1 MASPAIKI
9 GATATA
15 TLLSLLS
22 WVAFAGTDAAGPIA
36 IRPLDK
42 VEARTVSFRTQI
54 LPLLASRCGAC
65 HGGTTPAA
73 GLSVGS
79 LAALLRGG
87 GHGPSVL
94 TGKPDDSP
102 LVRYVRG
109 LQTPRMPL
117 NAPPLSIDDVHLLRE
132 WIVAGAREDGATAAA
147 TLRPKYTGKRPP
159 VEDESGLSLIELR
172 AKHLARLPK
181 PPAVPAVVGAP
192 AFNQIDHFIA
202 AKWQAKRFPIP
213 PVCDDAAFVRR
224 VYLDVMGAIPTAE
237 QARAFIA
244 DKDAQKRSKLVDEL
258 LTRDDDYAANW
269 TPFWEDALASNGN
282 HQGGAGSRPNLRPWL
297 LANLRRNRPYD
308 EMAAEL
314 IDPTTV
320 SPTASMARGW
330 IRSDDHVETTQSAA
344 YVAQVFMG
352 TAVKCASCHNHFLN
366 PEWPQRKFIGFASYF
381 APKDLEV
388 IRCEVHEG
396 EFVPA
401 TFLFDQPSS
410 RNAAAHPA
418 LDGDHRL
425 QQVSRL
431 IVDPENPRFARS
443 LVNRLWKRYL
453 GLGLVEPADDFRAEG
468 RDASHPALLDWL
480 ADDFMRH
487 GYDLKHTI
495 RLILT
500 SRTYQLRYDPRL
512 ADTFSASDPNRPR
525 FYRSP
530 TLRRLTEEQLL
541 DSVNVAV
548 GNQNAP
554 RAFLEDDS
562 TALTRALGRPAARN
576 EVSTA
581 RSDDVAVVQSLE
593 LLNGDEFNSRVTFG
607 SLAQGLSEEPD
618 WAQIVTRAYWAAY
631 GRPPTRPE
639 LGRGKRFL
647 RDNAPGPFERPAA
660 PGEAL
665 WWEDGPPPG
674 ATLSGPWQTDADTVF
689 SGHLSHTAA
698 PAAGAQQHFF
708 LGASTPL
715 QLGPGDTLF
724 AYAYLDPKAPPREL
738 MLQWN
743 DGTWEHRAFWGE
755 DLIAFGTTGT
765 SSRRRLGDLP
775 PAGRWVRLE
784 VLANAIGLAGRAI
797 NGMSFD
803 QFDGR
808 VFFDHAG
815 AVQAVPPR
823 PAVMDMLWALTAAP
837 EFQYIR

>member
-1 MASPAIKI
+1 MARLQIKA
-9 GATATA
+9 GGAATAG
-15 TLLSLLS
+15 LLSLLS
-22 WVAFAGTDAAGPIA
+22 WVAFAGTDASGPVA
-36 IRPLDK
+36 IRPLDP
-42 VEARTVSFRTQI
+42 VESRTVSFRNQI
-54 LPLLASRCGAC
+54 QPLLSSRCGAC

-79 LAALLRGG
+79 LAALTRGG
-87 GHGPSVL
+87 GHGPGIVP
-94 TGKPDDSP
+94 GRPDDSL

-117 NAPPLSIDDVHLLRE
+117 NAPALSVDDVHLLRE
-132 WIVAGAREDGATAAA
+132 WIVAGARDDIKAAPA
-147 TLRPKYTGKRPP
+147 VASHTGKQPP
-159 VEDESGLSLIELR
+159 VEDESGLSLGEIR
-172 AKHLARLPK
+172 DKHIARLPR
-181 PPAVPAVVGAP
+181 PPAVPTVKAP
-192 AFNQIDHFIA
+192 AFNPIDRFIA
-202 AKWQAKRFPIP
+202 AKWQSHQFPAP
-213 PVCDDAAFVRR
+213 PICDDGTFARR
-224 VYLDVMGAIPTAE
+224 IYLDVVGYIPTAE
-237 QARAFIA
+237 QSQAFIA
-244 DKDAQKRSKLVDEL
+244 DTDPHKRRNLVDAL
-258 LTRDDDYAANW
+258 LARDEDYAANW

-297 LANLRRNRPYD
+297 LANLRQNRPYD

-320 SPTASMARGW
+320 SPTAAMARGW

-366 PEWPQRKFIGFASYF
+366 PEWPQRKFIGYASYF

-396 EFVPA
+396 DFVPPA
-401 TFLFDQPSS
+401 FLFDQPSS

-418 LDGDHRL
+418 LDADHRL
-425 QQVSRL
+425 QQVARL
-431 IVDPENPRFARS
+431 IVDPENPRFARC

-468 RDASHPALLDWL
+468 RDPSHPELLDWL

-487 GYDLKHTI
+487 GYDVKRTI

-500 SRTYQLRYDPRL
+500 SRTYQLRYNPKL
-512 ADTFSASDPNRPR
+512 ADTWSASNPDKPR

-530 TLRRLTEEQLL
+530 ALRRLTEEQLL
-541 DSVNVAV
+541 DSVNVAI
-548 GNQNAP
+548 GSDAP
-554 RAFLEDDS
+554 RAYLEDDS

-593 LLNGDEFNSRVTFG
+593 LLNGEEFNGRVG
-607 SLAQGLSEEPD
+607 LGRLAASLSEEPD
-618 WAQIVTRAYWAAY
+618 WAQIVTRAYWAAF

-639 LGRGKRFL
+639 LGRGKQFI
-647 RDNAPGPFERPAA
+647 RDSSPDPFYRPPAPT
-660 PGEAL
+660 EAV
-665 WWEDGPPPG
+665 WWEDGPPTG
-674 ATLSGPWQTDADTVF
+674 AALSGTWQLDTATVF
-689 SGHLSHTAA
+689 SGLRSHTA
-698 PAAGAQQHFF
+698 PPMPGAQQHYF
-708 LGASTPL
+708 LGASEPL
-715 QLGPGDTLF
+715 RLGAGDTLF
-724 AYAYLDPKAPPREL
+724 AYAYLDPKNPPREL

-743 DGTWEHRAFWGE
+743 DGVWDHRAFWGE
-755 DLIAFGTTGT
+755 DLIDFGTTGT
-765 SSRRRLGDLP
+765 PSRRRLGDLP

-784 VLANAIGLAGRAI
+784 VPADAVDLSGRAI

-808 VFFDHAG
+808 VFFDRAGVAHAT
-815 AVQAVPPR
+815 PPR
-823 PAVMDMLWALTAAP
+823 PAVVDMLWALMASP
-837 EFQYIR
+837 EFQYVR